1 MKKEIAF
8 EGKNKL
14 YHTQFPGQ
22 DMMKQMTTQFIM
34 RLDFSVKTQRET
46 LGCSRGKVTSKLIT

>member
-1 MKKEIAF
+1 MRKEIAF

-34 RLDFSVKTQRET
+34 RLDFSVKTQRFKGNFR
-46 LGCSRGKVTSKLIT
+46 LQ